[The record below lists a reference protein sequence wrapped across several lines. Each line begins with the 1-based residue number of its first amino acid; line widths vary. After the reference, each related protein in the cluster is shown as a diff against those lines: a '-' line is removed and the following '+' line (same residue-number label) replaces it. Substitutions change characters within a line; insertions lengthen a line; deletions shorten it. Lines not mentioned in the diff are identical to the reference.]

1 MLETTHAH
9 GTSSQPLPRLGPSA
23 GLAPAGRAGEPAP
36 WARLARF
43 LALGTAGPAYRT
55 AAREPADA
63 DAELVGRCLAADGQQ
78 TVDRIVAASGA
89 ASKTG
94 HAPRNEPALFALA
107 VAAKRGEPLT
117 RRAAYAA
124 LPAVCRTGA
133 QLLRFAAYA
142 ERFGGW
148 GRGMRNAVGAWF
160 NARPADDLALQLAL
174 HPSRDGWSSRD
185 LLRLAHPRAASPSHD
200 RLYAWAVRGA
210 LPDGATEDSN
220 CALIAALEELRRTDD
235 PARAARLVHEHG
247 VPAECVPAELRAHAE
262 VWDALLPSMQ
272 LSALLGDLAAMTR
285 AGLLAP
291 GSRAAG
297 RIAGR
302 LADGRRLAEAGVHPL
317 ELLAALCAYQ
327 AGRGARGQGAWLP
340 VAAIADALDAAF
352 HERLAGVAPAG
363 GRTLLALDVSG
374 SMRTGSIAGVP
385 GLTPRIASAAMA
397 LVTAASEPNHACVA
411 FTAATGGYGG
421 RWGGGAPALSAL
433 AISPRQRLDDV
444 VEQTGKLPMGGVD
457 CALPV
462 MWAHKHRVDVDT
474 FVVYTDHETWAGDV
488 PPAQALRAYRDA
500 RGIPA
505 KLIVVGMTSNGFA
518 LADPDDAG
526 MLDVV
531 GFDPS
536 TPPVI
541 ADFARA

>member
-1 MLETTHAH
+1 MLETTHAQ
-9 GTSSQPLPRLGPSA
+9 GTSPQPLPRLGLPVGS
-23 GLAPAGRAGEPAP
+23 APAGRAGEPAP

-43 LALGTAGPAYRT
+43 LTLGTSGPSYQT
-55 AAREPADA
+55 TAREPADPE
-63 DAELVGRCLAADGQQ
+63 AELVASCLAADGPR
-78 TVDRIVAASGA
+78 TLDRIAAA
-89 ASKTG
+89 ARTG
-94 HAPRNEPALFALA
+94 HAPRSEPALFSLA
-107 VAAKRGEPLT
+107 VAAKRGDEPT

-124 LPAVCRTGA
+124 LPAICRTGA
-133 QLLRFAAYA
+133 QLLRFTAYA

-148 GRGMRNAVGAWF
+148 GRGMRKAVGAWF
-160 NARPADDLALQLAL
+160 NARPADDLALQLAR
-174 HPSRDGWSSRD
+174 HPSCDGWSSRD

-200 RLYAWAVRGA
+200 RLYAWAVRGE
-210 LPDGATEDSN
+210 LPDGAADDPA
-220 CALIAALEELRRTDD
+220 CALLSALSELRRIRE
-235 PARAARLVHEHG
+235 PGRAARLVLERG
-247 VPAECVPAELRAHAE
+247 VPAECVPAEFRADPE
-262 VWDALLPSMQ
+262 VWEALLPS
-272 LSALLGDLAAMTR
+272 LPLPALLGDLAAMTR

-291 GSRAAG
+291 GSPAA
-297 RIAGR
+297 RRVAAR
-302 LADGRRLAEAGVHPL
+302 LADRRRLSEACVHPL
-317 ELLAALCAYQ
+317 ELLAALHAYR

-340 VAAIADALDAAF
+340 VAAIVDALDAAF
-352 HERLAGVAPAG
+352 HASITGAAPTG
-363 GRTLLALDVSG
+363 GRTLLALDISG
-374 SMRTGSIAGVP
+374 SMSTGSIGGVP

-397 LVTAASEPNHACVA
+397 LVTAASEPSHTCVA

-444 VEQTGKLPMGGVD
+444 VEEVGKLPMGGVD

-462 MWAHKHRVDVDT
+462 LWAHKHRVDVDT
-474 FVVYTDHETWAGDV
+474 FVIYTDNETWAGNV

-505 KLIVVGMTSNGFA
+505 KLIVVGMTSNGFS

-536 TPPVI
+536 TAPVI

>member
-9 GTSSQPLPRLGPSA
+9 GTSSQPLPRLGLSA
-23 GLAPAGRAGEPAP
+23 RLAPAGLAGEPAP

-55 AAREPADA
+55 AAHEPTDA
-63 DAELVGRCLAADGQQ
+63 DAELVGRCLAADGPR
-78 TVDRIVAASGA
+78 TLARIVAASSA
-89 ASKTG
+89 AR
-94 HAPRNEPALFALA
+94 APRSEPALFALA
-107 VAAKRGEPLT
+107 VAAKRGDELT

-124 LPAVCRTGA
+124 LSAVCRTGA

-160 NARPADDLALQLAL
+160 NARPADDLALQLAR

-210 LPDGATEDSN
+210 LPDGAAEDPN
-220 CALIAALEELRRTDD
+220 CALIAALDELRRTYD
-235 PARAARLVHEHG
+235 PARAARLVHELA
-247 VPAECVPAELRAHAE
+247 VPAECVPAELRAHPE
-262 VWDALLPSMQ
+262 VWDALLPSMP
-272 LSALLGDLAAMTR
+272 LPMLLGELAAMTR

-297 RIAGR
+297 RIAGQ

-317 ELLAALCAYQ
+317 ELLAALYAYRT
-327 AGRGARGQGAWLP
+327 GRGARGQGAWLP
-340 VAAIADALDAAF
+340 VASIADALDAAF
-352 HERLAGVAPAG
+352 HGSLAGVAPAL

-374 SMRTGSIAGVP
+374 SMSTGSIGGVP

-397 LVTAASEPNHACVA
+397 LVTAASEPDHACVA

-421 RWGGGAPALSAL
+421 RWGGGAPELSAL

-444 VEQTGKLPMGGVD
+444 VERAGKLPMGGVD

-462 MWAHKHRVDVDT
+462 VWAHEHRVDVDT
-474 FVVYTDHETWAGDV
+474 FVVYTDNETWAGNV
-488 PPAQALRAYRDA
+488 PPAEALRAYRDA

-505 KLIVVGMTSNGFA
+505 KLIVVGMTSNEFA

>member
-1 MLETTHAH
+1 MLETTQAH
-9 GTSSQPLPRLGPSA
+9 GTSTQPLPQLGHRA
-23 GLAPAGRAGEPAP
+23 GLAPALRAGQPAP
-36 WARLARF
+36 WTRLARF
-43 LALGTAGPAYRT
+43 LALGTTGPAYRT
-55 AAREPADA
+55 AAPEPTDA
-63 DAELVGRCLAADGQQ
+63 DAELVASCLAADGPR
-78 TVDRIVAASGA
+78 TLDRIVAAS
-89 ASKTG
+89 KTG
-94 HAPRNEPALFALA
+94 RAPSNDPALFSLA
-107 VAAKRGEPLT
+107 VAAKRGDDAT

-124 LPAVCRTGA
+124 LPAACPSGA
-133 QLLRFAAYA
+133 ALLRFTAYA

-148 GRGMRNAVGAWF
+148 GRGMRKAVGAWF
-160 NARPADDLALQLAL
+160 NARPAGDLALQLAQQ
-174 HPSRDGWSSRD
+174 PSRDGWSSRD

-200 RLYAWAVRGA
+200 RLYAWAVRGE
-210 LPDGATEDSN
+210 LPLGAAEDPT
-220 CALIAALEELRRTDD
+220 CALIAAVHELRRTRD
-235 PARAARLVHEHG
+235 PARVARLVLEHG
-247 VPAECVPAELRAHAE
+247 VPAECVPAELRANPE
-262 VWDALLPSMQ
+262 VWDALVSSLP
-272 LSALLGDLAAMTR
+272 LPALLGDLAAMTR

-291 GSRAAG
+291 GSRTARWIAA
-297 RIAGR
+297 R
-302 LADGRRLAEAGVHPL
+302 LADRRRLAEAGVHPL
-317 ELLAALCAYQ
+317 ELLAGLCAYRT
-327 AGRGARGQGAWLP
+327 GRGARGQGPWLP
-340 VAAIADALDAAF
+340 VASIADALDAAF
-352 HERLAGVAPAG
+352 HASLAEVAPIG

-374 SMRTGSIAGVP
+374 SMRTGTIAGVP
-385 GLTPRIASAAMA
+385 GLTPQLASAAMA
-397 LVTAASEPNHACVA
+397 LAAAASEPNHACVA

-421 RWGGGAPALSAL
+421 RWGGGAPELSAL

-444 VEQTGKLPMGGVD
+444 AEAVGQLPMGGVD

-526 MLDVV
+526 MLDVI